1 MKAFVAMFA
10 AVASAAAEPWLGYG
24 GVYGYGLPVVYGK
37 SAPCVNAA
45 NQPVPCA
52 HIGKREAEAEPWLG
66 YGGVYGYGLPV
77 VYGKSA
83 PCVNAANQ
91 PVPCAAGHLYGKRE
105 AEAEPW
111 LGYGGVYGYG
121 LPLVYG
127 KSAPCVNA
135 ANQPVPCAAGHLYG
149 KREAEADPA
158 LLTYGLPAY
167 TATVAATPLVHT
179 VPAVYHYVPTIK
191 KVAEPC
197 QNEAGEAV
205 PCAAGHPEYRHVHHV
220 VSKREAEADPTLYFV
235 NPVGHRYGH
244 PHNGFGQELIHS
256 SNLGICTNYLGQRV
270 PGLGC

>member
-1 MKAFVAMFA
+1 MGASVELQTFPKELLFFISDQKMKAFVAMFA

-45 NQPVPCA
+45 TQPVPCA

-66 YGGVYGYGLPV
+66 YGGVYGYGLP
-77 VYGKSA
+77 
-83 PCVNAANQ
+83 
-91 PVPCAAGHLYGKRE
+91 
-105 AEAEPW
+105 
-111 LGYGGVYGYG
+111 
-121 LPLVYG
+121 
-127 KSAPCVNA
+127 
-135 ANQPVPCAAGHLYG
+135 
-149 KREAEADPA
+149 
-158 LLTYGLPAY
+158 AY

-179 VPAVYHYVPTIK
+179 APAVYHYVPTIK

-235 NPVGHRYGH
+235 NPVGHRYGF
-244 PHNGFGQELIHS
+244 PHNGFGQELVHS

>member
-1 MKAFVAMFA
+1 LQTFSKELLFFISDQKMKAFVAMFA

-24 GVYGYGLPVVYGK
+24 LPLAYGK

-45 NQPVPCA
+45 NV
-52 HIGKREAEAEPWLG
+52 
-66 YGGVYGYGLPV
+66 
-77 VYGKSA
+77 
-83 PCVNAANQ
+83 
-91 PVPCAAGHLYGKRE
+91 PVPCAAGHLYLGKRE

-235 NPVGHRYGH
+235 NPLGHRYGH